1 MANIYSQLHQNIQ
14 DRFHEA
20 GMEITSPHFSAIR
33 DANRVT
39 IPDDYLPRDYEP
51 PAFRIHPFEQF
62 VSRDPKKSP

>member
-1 MANIYSQLHQNIQ
+1 
-14 DRFHEA
+14 
-20 GMEITSPHFSAIR
+20 MEITSPHFSAIR